1 MSSLL
6 FSSSAQQAVRTS
18 ELIFAGPESLKARA
32 ISTTRQDLPNP
43 SKVNEGRENK

>member
-32 ISTTRQDLPNP
+32 ISTTRQDLPTP
-43 SKVNEGRENK
+43 SNVCEGSESK